1 MKTLTKNTYLSFGEN
16 IRVTELIAF
25 SEEYTKM
32 IINLFAHLQK
42 NEGKNT
48 TLSFTR
54 VEENGILHK
63 IQSYAGLVKDVKNNS
78 FTFLTNY
85 HISNFS
91 QSDDLVEN
99 QIRTDNILGII
110 PVLPGSENIR
120 IFTRGHNEIANQY
133 FRFLVQVKNELKNLT
148 LNKNHYV
155 KLDYGNFILEGTI
168 LEVNNSNI
176 LLKQK
181 RMYNPETDKNT
192 GKYKFVDLIPQTKNV
207 LFIERDGA
215 LKHIEIYPDYDLY
228 INPHDDED

>member
-1 MKTLTKNTYLSFGEN
+1 METLTKKTYLSFGKN
-16 IRVTELIAF
+16 IRVPELIAF

-32 IINLFAHLQK
+32 IINLLEHLQK

-48 TLSFTR
+48 NLSFTR

-63 IQSYAGLVKDVKNNS
+63 IQSYAGLVKDVKSNS

-110 PVLPGSENIR
+110 PVLPGSEHIR
-120 IFTRGHNEIANQY
+120 IFTKGHNGLANQY
-133 FRFLVQVKNELKNLT
+133 FRFLVQVKNELKNLI
-148 LNKNHYV
+148 LNTNHYV
-155 KLDYGNFILEGTI
+155 KLDYGKFILEGVI

-176 LLKQK
+176 LIQQK
-181 RMYNPETDKNT
+181 RMYNPEIDKNT
-192 GKYKFVDLIPQTKNV
+192 GKYKFLDLVPQTKNV
-207 LFIERDGA
+207 LFIERNDA
-215 LKHIEIYPDYDLY
+215 LKNIEIYPDSNLH
-228 INPHDDED
+228 INPYDED